1 VVLFGQHGIA
11 LMIKAKPKPKPKPKP
26 KTETKIASLVF
37 LQRTRSKALAKNP
50 DKKPCLGA

>member
-11 LMIKAKPKPKPKPKP
+11 LMIKAKPKPKPK
-26 KTETKIASLVF
+26 TETKIASLVF
-37 LQRTRSKALAKNP
+37 LQLTRSKALAKNP

>member
-11 LMIKAKPKPKPKPKP
+11 LMIKAKPKPKPKP

-50 DKKPCLGA
+50 DKKPCLRA